1 MMRGITRLCIT
12 RGVAEKCWSCRK
24 AKGRLTG
31 TDCLEMASTRY
42 TDPTGVEHALTG
54 LIVRHHIHD
63 KLMEALQQHQS
74 IGNANAMASN
84 IAAARQMMKGAAG
97 AQATAAAADA
107 QAILRSQQQELKP
120 KPEPVT
126 APPHLRLLGA
136 PLPGLPDPS
145 LPTAQFKQELHV
157 TEEFAGSAENHSRP
171 RKSLFAG
178 LAPSPQQLPP
188 QQAQHTQPQQAQH
201 MQPQQAAPQ
210 LLVSLHGAN
219 AAAAAGP
226 SVLSGAN
233 VSVNVSV
240 TVGAAQM
247 KEGQKEGSDCE
258 EEEEDGVGAGGLA
271 AAYRLSDAE
280 RQRIQ
285 QHRQQRKS
293 QG

>member
-1 MMRGITRLCIT
+1 
-12 RGVAEKCWSCRK
+12 
-24 AKGRLTG
+24 
-31 TDCLEMASTRY
+31 MASTRY

-54 LIVRHHIHD
+54 LIVRHHIHE

-84 IAAARQMMKGAAG
+84 IAAARQMMQEAAG
-97 AQATAAAADA
+97 ADATAAAADA
-107 QAILRSQQQELKP
+107 QAILRSLQQELKP

-126 APPHLRLLGA
+126 APPHLWLPDA

-188 QQAQHTQPQQAQH
+188 QQAQHTQPHQAQLTQPQQAQH

-210 LLVSLHGAN
+210 LLVSLHGAS

-240 TVGAAQM
+240 TVGAAQV

-285 QHRQQRKS
+285 QRRQQRKS